1 MQRIGVSALAL
12 AAGLSTALPASAQ
25 TTPPSTPQETSPDA
39 QPQSPVQVQ
48 DPQGPNSLAIE
59 VVGKRLDRERSEIQP
74 SLGATRY
81 DFSKTAISNTPQGE
95 NAPLN
100 QVLLRAPGVVQDGF
114 GQIHV
119 RGDHGSLQYRL
130 DGVQLPEGLA
140 LFSNILSPR
149 FADSLSL
156 ITGALPAQYGLRTAG
171 VVDIGVKSGTTN
183 PGGEASMMTG
193 SYNWLQ
199 PALQYGGRSGN
210 FDYFAVGQYVSNG
223 IGIEN
228 PTSSSLPLHDDTAQW
243 YALTKLTA
251 LVDEN
256 TRLSFIGGGAS
267 ARYQIPNVPGQVP
280 NFTVNGIS
288 DWNSSIL
295 DQRQWED
302 TYFGIA
308 SLQKS
313 YQDFNLQLSGF
324 ARYSKLS
331 YQPDAL
337 GDLLYNGIA
346 PWSQR
351 SSLAAGVQADASWK
365 VASNHTLR
373 GGFLVQRERV
383 SSFSQNNTLPL
394 VPDPGDPG
402 ALIPGTNPVGFT
414 DGSEIVGWTY
424 SVYLQDEWKV
434 IPSVTVNFGARFDA
448 ISGQISENQLSP
460 RINVVWEPTPE
471 IALRAGY
478 SRYFVPAPLNQVG
491 FNSLA
496 VRAGTTAEPENFQN
510 DPVKAERSDYFD
522 VGLTVKP
529 VEGLTVGFSG
539 YYKFAE
545 NYLDKGQFGAPIQ
558 LASFNYANAQVKGF
572 ELYANYDQGP
582 WSVYGNLAWSKVSA
596 TNITSAQ
603 YNFSPGDL
611 SYIANYWIA
620 ADHDQGWT
628 GSAGAAYVFNSGS
641 DWATRVSADVLF
653 GSGLRTSIVTPND
666 TSLPAYATVNLSL
679 TQKVPIN
686 GSKGT
691 QIRLDAINLAD
702 SVYELRTGEGVGVGA
717 PQYGMRRAFFVT
729 LAQKF

>member
-1 MQRIGVSALAL
+1 METRMQRIGVSALAL
-12 AAGLSTALPASAQ
+12 AAGLSAANPVLAQ
-25 TTPPSTPQETSPDA
+25 TAPEA
-39 QPQSPVQVQ
+39 QPQPAPS
-48 DPQGPNSLAIE
+48 DGLAIE

-81 DFSKTAISNTPQGE
+81 DFSKTAISNTPLGE
-95 NAPLN
+95 NATLN

-140 LFSNILSPR
+140 LFSSILSPR
-149 FADSLSL
+149 FADQLSL

-171 VVDIGVKSGTTN
+171 VVDITVKSGTTN
-183 PGGEASMMTG
+183 PGGEASAMVG
-193 SYNWLQ
+193 SYNWVQ
-199 PALQYGGRSGN
+199 PALEYGGRSGN
-210 FDYFAVGQYVSNG
+210 FDYFAVGQYVSNN

-228 PTSSSLPLHDDTAQW
+228 PTPSTAPLHDATAQW
-243 YALTKLTA
+243 YALTKLSA
-251 LVDEN
+251 VADEN
-256 TRLSFIGGGAS
+256 TRLSFIAGGAS
-267 ARYQIPNVPGQVP
+267 ARYQIPNVPGQTP
-280 NFTVNGIS
+280 AFPVNGIT
-288 DWNSSIL
+288 DWNSAVL

-313 YQDFNLQLSGF
+313 YQNFNMQLSGF

-337 GDLLYNGIA
+337 GDLLYNGVA

-351 SSLAAGVQADASWK
+351 SSLAFGVQADASWK

-373 GGFLVQRERV
+373 GGFLVQREQV
-383 SSFSQNNTLPL
+383 SSFSQNNALGL
-394 VPDPGDPG
+394 VPDPLNPG
-402 ALIPGTNPVGFT
+402 ELIPGDRPVGFS
-414 DGSEIVGWTY
+414 DGSNLIGWTY
-424 SVYLQDEWKV
+424 SVYLQDEWK
-434 IPSVTVNFGARFDA
+434 ITPTVTVNFGARFDA
-448 ISGQISENQLSP
+448 ISGQISENQVSP
-460 RINVVWEPTPE
+460 RINVVWEPTPQ
-471 IALRAGY
+471 ISLRAGY

-491 FNSLA
+491 FASLA
-496 VRAGTTAEPENFQN
+496 ARTGTTAEPENFIN
-510 DPVKAERSDYFD
+510 DPVRAERSDYFD

-529 VEGLTVGFSG
+529 MEGLTLGFAG

-596 TNITSAQ
+596 TKINSAQ
-603 YNFSPGDL
+603 YNFSPEDL
-611 SYIANYWIA
+611 SYIGSYWIA

-628 GSAGAAYVFNSGS
+628 GSAGAAYIFNQGS
-641 DWATRVSADVLF
+641 DRATRVSADVLF
-653 GSGLRTSIVTPND
+653 GSGLRTSVVTPND
-666 TSLPAYATVNLSL
+666 TSLPAYATLNLSV
-679 TQKVPIN
+679 TQKVPIG

-691 QIRLDAINLAD
+691 QIRLDAINVTD
-702 SVYELRTGEGVGVGA
+702 GVYELRTGEGVGVGA

>member
-12 AAGLSTALPASAQ
+12 AAGLSAAHPVLAQ
-25 TTPPSTPQETSPDA
+25 TAPEA
-39 QPQSPVQVQ
+39 QPQPAPS
-48 DPQGPNSLAIE
+48 DALAIE

-81 DFSKTAISNTPQGE
+81 DFSKTAISNTPLGE
-95 NAPLN
+95 NATLN

-140 LFSNILSPR
+140 LFSSILSPR
-149 FADSLSL
+149 FADQLSL

-171 VVDIGVKSGTTN
+171 VVDITVKSGTTN
-183 PGGEASMMTG
+183 PGGEASAMVG
-193 SYNWLQ
+193 SYNWVQ
-199 PALQYGGRSGN
+199 PSLEYGGRSGN
-210 FDYFAVGQYVSNG
+210 FDYFAVGQYVSNN

-228 PTSSSLPLHDDTAQW
+228 PTPSTAPLHDATAQW
-243 YALTKLTA
+243 YALTKLSA
-251 LVDEN
+251 VADEN
-256 TRLSFIGGGAS
+256 TRLSFIAGGAS
-267 ARYQIPNVPGQVP
+267 ARYQIPNVPGQTP
-280 NFTVNGIS
+280 AFPVNGIT
-288 DWNSSIL
+288 DWNSAVL

-313 YQDFNLQLSGF
+313 YQNFNMQLSGF

-337 GDLLYNGIA
+337 GDLLYNGVA

-351 SSLAAGVQADASWK
+351 SSLAFGVQADASWK

-373 GGFLVQRERV
+373 GGFLVQREQV
-383 SSFSQNNTLPL
+383 SSFSQNNALGL
-394 VPDPGDPG
+394 IPDPLNPG
-402 ALIPGTNPVGFT
+402 ELIPGESPVGFT
-414 DGSEIVGWTY
+414 DGSNLIGWTY
-424 SVYLQDEWKV
+424 SVYLQDEWK
-434 IPSVTVNFGARFDA
+434 ITPTVTVNFGARFDA
-448 ISGQISENQLSP
+448 ISGQISENQVSP
-460 RINVVWEPTPE
+460 RINVVWEPTPQ
-471 IALRAGY
+471 ISLRAGY

-491 FNSLA
+491 FASLA
-496 VRAGTTAEPENFQN
+496 ARTGTTAEPENFIN
-510 DPVKAERSDYFD
+510 DPVRAERSDYFD
-522 VGLTVKP
+522 IGLTVKP
-529 VEGLTVGFSG
+529 IEGLTLGYAG
-539 YYKFAE
+539 YYKFAQ

-596 TNITSAQ
+596 TKINSAQ
-603 YNFSPGDL
+603 YNFSPEDL
-611 SYIANYWIA
+611 SYIGNYWIA

-628 GSAGAAYVFNSGS
+628 GSAGAAYIFNQGS
-641 DWATRVSADVLF
+641 DHATRVSADVLF
-653 GSGLRTSIVTPND
+653 GSGLRTSVVTPND
-666 TSLPAYATVNLSL
+666 TSLPPYATLNLSV
-679 TQKVPIN
+679 TQKIPL
-686 GSKGT
+686 GAGKGT
-691 QIRLDAINLAD
+691 QIRLDAINVTD
-702 SVYELRTGEGVGVGA
+702 GVYELRTGEGVGVGA

>member
-12 AAGLSTALPASAQ
+12 VAGLSAAHPVLAQ
-25 TTPPSTPQETSPDA
+25 TAPEA
-39 QPQSPVQVQ
+39 QPQPAPS
-48 DPQGPNSLAIE
+48 DGLAIE

-81 DFSKTAISNTPQGE
+81 DFSKTAISNTPLGE
-95 NAPLN
+95 NATLN

-140 LFSNILSPR
+140 LFSSILSPR
-149 FADSLSL
+149 FADQLSL

-171 VVDIGVKSGTTN
+171 VVDITVKSGTTN
-183 PGGEASMMTG
+183 PGGEASAMVG
-193 SYNWLQ
+193 SYNWVQ
-199 PALQYGGRSGN
+199 PSLEYGGRSGN
-210 FDYFAVGQYVSNG
+210 FDYFAVGQYVSNN
-223 IGIEN
+223 IGVEN
-228 PTSSSLPLHDDTAQW
+228 PTPSTAPLHDATAQW
-243 YALTKLTA
+243 YALTKLSA
-251 LVDEN
+251 VADEN
-256 TRLSFIGGGAS
+256 TRLSFIAGGAS
-267 ARYQIPNVPGQVP
+267 ARYQIPNVPGQTP
-280 NFTVNGIS
+280 AFPVNGIT
-288 DWNSSIL
+288 DWNSAVL

-313 YQDFNLQLSGF
+313 YQNFNMQLSGF

-337 GDLLYNGIA
+337 GDLLYNGVA

-351 SSLAAGVQADASWK
+351 SSLAFGVQADASWK

-373 GGFLVQRERV
+373 GGFLVQREQV
-383 SSFSQNNTLPL
+383 SSFSQNNALGL
-394 VPDPGDPG
+394 IPDPLNPG
-402 ALIPGTNPVGFT
+402 ELIPGDSPVGFT
-414 DGSEIVGWTY
+414 DGSNLIGWTY
-424 SVYLQDEWKV
+424 SVYLQDEWK
-434 IPSVTVNFGARFDA
+434 ITPTVTVNFGARFDA
-448 ISGQISENQLSP
+448 ISGQISENQVSP
-460 RINVVWEPTPE
+460 RINVVWEPTPQ
-471 IALRAGY
+471 ISLRAGY

-491 FNSLA
+491 FASLA
-496 VRAGTTAEPENFQN
+496 ARTGTTAEPENFIN
-510 DPVKAERSDYFD
+510 DPVRAERSDYFD
-522 VGLTVKP
+522 IGLTVKP
-529 VEGLTVGFSG
+529 IEGLTLGYAG
-539 YYKFAE
+539 YYKFAQ

-596 TNITSAQ
+596 TKINSAQ
-603 YNFSPGDL
+603 YNFSPEDL
-611 SYIANYWIA
+611 SYIGNYWIA

-628 GSAGAAYVFNSGS
+628 GSAGAAYIFNQGS
-641 DWATRVSADVLF
+641 DHATRVSADVLF
-653 GSGLRTSIVTPND
+653 GSGLRTSVVTPND
-666 TSLPAYATVNLSL
+666 TSLPPYATLNLSV
-679 TQKVPIN
+679 TQKIPL
-686 GSKGT
+686 GAGKGT
-691 QIRLDAINLAD
+691 QIRLDAINVTD
-702 SVYELRTGEGVGVGA
+702 GVYELRTGEGVGVGA

>member
-12 AAGLSTALPASAQ
+12 AAGLSAAQPALAQ
-25 TTPPSTPQETSPDA
+25 TPPPAPP
-39 QPQSPVQVQ
+39 QPQVPS
-48 DPQGPNSLAIE
+48 DGLSIE
-59 VVGKRLDRERSEIQP
+59 VIGKRLDRERSEIQP

-81 DFSKTAISNTPQGE
+81 DFSKTAISNTPLGE

-114 GQIHV
+114 GQTHV

-140 LFSNILSPR
+140 LFSSILSPR

-183 PGGEASMMTG
+183 PGGEASMMLG

-199 PALQYGGRSGN
+199 PALEYGGRSGN
-210 FDYFAVGQYVSNG
+210 FDYFAVGQYVGNG

-228 PTSSSLPLHDDTAQW
+228 PTASTSPLHDDTAQW

-251 LVDEN
+251 LADEN
-256 TRLSFIGGGAS
+256 TRLSFIAGGAS
-267 ARYQIPNVPGQVP
+267 ARYQIPNVPGQTP
-280 NFTVNGIS
+280 AFPVNGIS
-288 DWNSSIL
+288 DWNSAVL

-308 SLQKS
+308 SVQKS
-313 YQDFNLQLSGF
+313 YQNFNLQLSGF
-324 ARYSKLS
+324 GRYSKLS

-337 GDLLYNGIA
+337 GDLLYNGVA

-351 SSLAAGVQADASWK
+351 SSLAFGVQSDASWK
-365 VASNHTLR
+365 IAPTHTLR
-373 GGFLVQRERV
+373 GGFLVQREQV
-383 SSFSQNNTLPL
+383 SSFSQNNALGL
-394 VPDPGDPG
+394 IPDPLNPG
-402 ALIPGTNPVGFT
+402 ELIPGDSPVGFT
-414 DGSEIVGWTY
+414 DGSNLVGWTY

-434 IPSVTVNFGARFDA
+434 TPTVTVNFGARFDA
-448 ISGQISENQLSP
+448 ISGQISENQVSP
-460 RINVVWEPTPE
+460 RINVVWEPTPQ
-471 IALRAGY
+471 ISLRAGY

-496 VRAGTTAEPENFQN
+496 VRTGTTAEPENFTN
-510 DPVKAERSDYFD
+510 DPVRAERSDYFD

-529 VEGLTVGFSG
+529 MDGLTVGFSG
-539 YYKFAE
+539 YYKIAE

-558 LASFNYANAQVKGF
+558 LASFNYANAQVKGL

-582 WSVYGNLAWSKVSA
+582 WSLYGNLAWSKVSA
-596 TNITSAQ
+596 TRITSAQ
-603 YNFSPGDL
+603 YNFSPEDL
-611 SYIANYWIA
+611 NYIANNWIA

-628 GSAGAAYVFNSGS
+628 GSAGAAYIFNQGT
-641 DWATRVSADVLF
+641 DRATRVSADMLF
-653 GSGLRTSIVTPND
+653 GSGLRTSVVTPND
-666 TSLPAYATVNLSL
+666 TALPAYATLNLSV
-679 TQKVPIN
+679 TQKIPLG

-691 QIRLDAINLAD
+691 QIRLDAINVTD
-702 SVYELRTGEGVGVGA
+702 GVYELRTGEGVGVGA

>member
-1 MQRIGVSALAL
+1 MQRIGVSAMAL
-12 AAGLSTALPASAQ
+12 AAGLSAAHPVLAQ
-25 TTPPSTPQETSPDA
+25 TAAET
-39 QPQSPVQVQ
+39 QPQPAAS
-48 DPQGPNSLAIE
+48 DGLAIE

-81 DFSKTAISNTPQGE
+81 DFSKTAISNTPLGE
-95 NAPLN
+95 NATLN

-140 LFSNILSPR
+140 LFSSILSPR
-149 FADSLSL
+149 FADQLSL
-156 ITGALPAQYGLRTAG
+156 ITGSLPAQYGLRTAG
-171 VVDIGVKSGTTN
+171 VVDITVKSGTTN
-183 PGGEASMMTG
+183 PGGEASAMVG
-193 SYNWLQ
+193 SNNWVQ
-199 PALQYGGRSGN
+199 PALEYGGRSGN
-210 FDYFAVGQYVSNG
+210 FDYFAVGQYVSNN

-228 PTSSSLPLHDDTAQW
+228 PTPSTAPLHDATAQW
-243 YALTKLTA
+243 YALTKLSA
-251 LVDEN
+251 VADEN
-256 TRLSFIGGGAS
+256 TRLSFIAGGAS
-267 ARYQIPNVPGQVP
+267 ARYQIPNVPGETP
-280 NFTVNGIS
+280 AFPVNGIT
-288 DWNSSIL
+288 DWNSSVL

-313 YQDFNLQLSGF
+313 YQNFNMQLSGF
-324 ARYSKLS
+324 GRYSKLS

-337 GDLLYNGIA
+337 GDLLYNGVA

-351 SSLAAGVQADASWK
+351 SSFAFGVQGDASWK

-373 GGFLVQRERV
+373 GGFLVQREQV
-383 SSFSQNNTLPL
+383 SSFSQNNALGL
-394 VPDPGDPG
+394 VPDPLNPG
-402 ALIPGTNPVGFT
+402 ELIPGDRPVGFS
-414 DGSEIVGWTY
+414 DGSTLVGWTY

-434 IPSVTVNFGARFDA
+434 IPTVTVNFGARFDA
-448 ISGQISENQLSP
+448 ISGQISENQVSP
-460 RINVVWEPTPE
+460 RINVVWEPTPQ
-471 IALRAGY
+471 ISLRAGY

-491 FNSLA
+491 FASLA
-496 VRAGTTAEPENFQN
+496 ARTGTTAEPENFIN
-510 DPVKAERSDYFD
+510 DPVRAERSDYFD

-529 VEGLTVGFSG
+529 VDGLTVGFAG

-582 WSVYGNLAWSKVSA
+582 WSLYGNLAWSKVSA
-596 TNITSAQ
+596 TRINSAQ
-603 YNFSPGDL
+603 YNFSPEDL
-611 SYIANYWIA
+611 AYIGSYWIA

-628 GSAGAAYVFNSGS
+628 GSAGAAYIFNQGS

-653 GSGLRTSIVTPND
+653 GSGLRTSVVTPND
-666 TSLPAYATVNLSL
+666 TSLPAYATLNLSV
-679 TQKVPIN
+679 TQKVPIK

-691 QIRLDAINLAD
+691 QIRLDAINVTD
-702 SVYELRTGEGVGVGA
+702 NVYELRTGEGVGVGA

>member
-12 AAGLSTALPASAQ
+12 AAGLSAAHPVLAQ
-25 TTPPSTPQETSPDA
+25 TAPEA
-39 QPQSPVQVQ
+39 QPQPAPS
-48 DPQGPNSLAIE
+48 DGLAIE

-81 DFSKTAISNTPQGE
+81 DFSKTAISNTPLGE
-95 NAPLN
+95 NATLN

-140 LFSNILSPR
+140 LFSSILSPR
-149 FADSLSL
+149 FADQLSL
-156 ITGALPAQYGLRTAG
+156 ITGSLPAQYGLRTAG
-171 VVDIGVKSGTTN
+171 VVDITVKSGTTN
-183 PGGEASMMTG
+183 PGGEASAMVG
-193 SYNWLQ
+193 SYNWVQ
-199 PALQYGGRSGN
+199 PALEYGGRSGN
-210 FDYFAVGQYVSNG
+210 FDYFAVGQYVSNN

-228 PTSSSLPLHDDTAQW
+228 PTPSTAPLHDATAQW
-243 YALTKLTA
+243 YALTKLSA
-251 LVDEN
+251 LADEN
-256 TRLSFIGGGAS
+256 TRLSFIAGGAS
-267 ARYQIPNVPGQVP
+267 ARYQIPNVPGETP
-280 NFTVNGIS
+280 AFPVNGIT
-288 DWNSSIL
+288 DWNSAVL

-313 YQDFNLQLSGF
+313 YQNFNMQLSGF
-324 ARYSKLS
+324 GRYSKLS

-337 GDLLYNGIA
+337 GDLLYNGVA

-351 SSLAAGVQADASWK
+351 SSFAFGVQGDASWK

-373 GGFLVQRERV
+373 GGFLVQREQV
-383 SSFSQNNTLPL
+383 SSFSQNNALGL
-394 VPDPGDPG
+394 IPDPLNPG
-402 ALIPGTNPVGFT
+402 ELIPGDSPVGFT
-414 DGSEIVGWTY
+414 DGSTLVGWTY
-424 SVYLQDEWKV
+424 SVYLQDEWK
-434 IPSVTVNFGARFDA
+434 ITPTVTVNFGARFDA
-448 ISGQISENQLSP
+448 ISGQISENQVSP
-460 RINVVWEPTPE
+460 RINVVWEPTPQ
-471 IALRAGY
+471 ISLRAGY

-491 FNSLA
+491 FASLA
-496 VRAGTTAEPENFQN
+496 ARTGTTAEPENFTN
-510 DPVKAERSDYFD
+510 DPVRAERSDYFD

-529 VEGLTVGFSG
+529 VDGLTIGFAG

-582 WSVYGNLAWSKVSA
+582 WSLYGNLAWSKVSA
-596 TNITSAQ
+596 TRINSAQ
-603 YNFSPGDL
+603 YNFSPEDL
-611 SYIANYWIA
+611 AYIGSYWIA
-620 ADHDQGWT
+620 ADHDQSWT
-628 GSAGAAYVFNSGS
+628 GSAGAAYIFNQGS

-653 GSGLRTSIVTPND
+653 GSGLRTSVVTPND
-666 TSLPAYATVNLSL
+666 TALPAYATLNLSV
-679 TQKVPIN
+679 TQKVPFN

-691 QIRLDAINLAD
+691 QIRLDAINVTD
-702 SVYELRTGEGVGVGA
+702 GVYELRTGEGVGVGA

>member
-12 AAGLSTALPASAQ
+12 AAGLSAAHPVLAQ
-25 TTPPSTPQETSPDA
+25 TAPEA
-39 QPQSPVQVQ
+39 QPQPAPS
-48 DPQGPNSLAIE
+48 DGLAIE

-81 DFSKTAISNTPQGE
+81 DFSKTAISNTPLGE
-95 NAPLN
+95 NATLN

-140 LFSNILSPR
+140 LFSSILSPR
-149 FADSLSL
+149 FADQLSL
-156 ITGALPAQYGLRTAG
+156 ITGSLPAQYGLRTAG
-171 VVDIGVKSGTTN
+171 VVDITVKSGTTN
-183 PGGEASMMTG
+183 PGGEASAMVG
-193 SYNWLQ
+193 SYNWVQ
-199 PALQYGGRSGN
+199 PALEYGGRSGN
-210 FDYFAVGQYVSNG
+210 FDYFAVGQYVSNN

-228 PTSSSLPLHDDTAQW
+228 PTPSTAPLHDATAQW
-243 YALTKLTA
+243 YALTKLSA
-251 LVDEN
+251 LADEN
-256 TRLSFIGGGAS
+256 TRLSFIAGGAS
-267 ARYQIPNVPGQVP
+267 ARYQIPNVPGETP
-280 NFTVNGIS
+280 AFPVNGIT
-288 DWNSSIL
+288 DWNSAVL

-313 YQDFNLQLSGF
+313 YQNFNMQLSGF
-324 ARYSKLS
+324 GRYSKLS

-337 GDLLYNGIA
+337 GDLLYNGVA

-351 SSLAAGVQADASWK
+351 SSFAFGVQGDASWK

-373 GGFLVQRERV
+373 GGFLVQREQV
-383 SSFSQNNTLPL
+383 SSFSQNNALGL
-394 VPDPGDPG
+394 IPDPLNPG
-402 ALIPGTNPVGFT
+402 ELIPGDSPVGFT
-414 DGSEIVGWTY
+414 DGSTLVGWTY
-424 SVYLQDEWKV
+424 SVYLQDEWK
-434 IPSVTVNFGARFDA
+434 ITPTVTMNFGARFDA
-448 ISGQISENQLSP
+448 ISGQISENQVSP
-460 RINVVWEPTPE
+460 RINVVWEPTPQ
-471 IALRAGY
+471 ISLRAGY

-491 FNSLA
+491 FASLA
-496 VRAGTTAEPENFQN
+496 ARTGTTAEPENFTN
-510 DPVKAERSDYFD
+510 DPVRAERSDYFD

-529 VEGLTVGFSG
+529 VDGLTIGFAG

-582 WSVYGNLAWSKVSA
+582 WSLYGNLAWSKVSA
-596 TNITSAQ
+596 TRINSAQ
-603 YNFSPGDL
+603 YNFSPEDL
-611 SYIANYWIA
+611 AYIGSYWIA
-620 ADHDQGWT
+620 ADHDQSWT
-628 GSAGAAYVFNSGS
+628 GSAGAAYIFNQGS

-653 GSGLRTSIVTPND
+653 GSGLRTSVVTPND
-666 TSLPAYATVNLSL
+666 TALPAYATLNLSV
-679 TQKVPIN
+679 TQKVPFN

-691 QIRLDAINLAD
+691 QIRLDAINVTD
-702 SVYELRTGEGVGVGA
+702 GVYELRTGEGVGVGA

>member
-1 MQRIGVSALAL
+1 MHRFGVSTLAL
-12 AAGLSTALPASAQ
+12 AAGLSALTPAMAQ
-25 TTPPSTPQETSPDA
+25 TPPAEPA
-39 QPQSPVQVQ
+39 QPQVPS
-48 DPQGPNSLAIE
+48 DGLSIE

-81 DFSKTAISNTPQGE
+81 DFSKTAISNTPLGE
-95 NAPLN
+95 NATLN

-140 LFSNILSPR
+140 LFSSILSPR
-149 FADSLSL
+149 FADQLSL

-171 VVDIGVKSGTTN
+171 VVDIAVKSGTTN
-183 PGGEASMMTG
+183 PGGEASTMVG
-193 SYNWLQ
+193 SYNWVQ
-199 PALQYGGRSGN
+199 PALEYGGRSGN
-210 FDYFAVGQYVSNG
+210 FDYFAVGQYVSNN

-228 PTSSSLPLHDDTAQW
+228 PTPSTSPLHDSTAQW
-243 YALTKLTA
+243 YALTKLSA
-251 LVDEN
+251 LADEN
-256 TRLSFIGGGAS
+256 TRLSFIAGGAS
-267 ARYQIPNVPGQVP
+267 ARYQIPNVPGQTP
-280 NFTVNGIS
+280 EFPVNGIT
-288 DWNSSIL
+288 DWNSAVL

-313 YQDFNLQLSGF
+313 YQNFNMQLSGF
-324 ARYSKLS
+324 GRYSKLS

-351 SSLAAGVQADASWK
+351 TSVAFGVQADASWK

-373 GGFLVQRERV
+373 GGFLVQREQV
-383 SSFSQNNTLPL
+383 SSYSQNNALGL
-394 VPDPGDPG
+394 VPDPGDPT
-402 ALIPGTNPVGFT
+402 ALIPGDSPVGFS
-414 DGSEIVGWTY
+414 DGSTLVGWTY

-434 IPSVTVNFGARFDA
+434 TPTVTVNFGARFDA
-448 ISGQISENQLSP
+448 ISGQVSENQVSP
-460 RINVVWEPTPE
+460 RINVVWEPTPQ
-471 IALRAGY
+471 ISLRAGY

-491 FNSLA
+491 FGSLA
-496 VRAGTTAEPENFQN
+496 ARVGTTAEPENFVN
-510 DPVKAERSDYFD
+510 DPVRAERSDYFD

-529 VEGLTVGFSG
+529 VEGLTIGFAG

-596 TNITSAQ
+596 TRINSAQ
-603 YNFSPGDL
+603 YNFSPDDL
-611 SYIANYWIA
+611 AYIGSHWIA

-628 GSAGAAYVFNSGS
+628 GSAGAAYIFNQGS
-641 DWATRVSADVLF
+641 DHATRVSADVLF
-653 GSGLRTSIVTPND
+653 GSGLRTSVVTPND
-666 TSLPAYATVNLSL
+666 TSLPAYATLNLSV
-679 TQKVPIN
+679 TQKVPIA

-691 QIRLDAINLAD
+691 QIRLDAINVTD
-702 SVYELRTGEGVGVGA
+702 GVYELRTGEGVGVGA